1 MAANPEKQD
10 KHFPLFA
17 HDNWL
22 RRRFMDPRKFA
33 ERYVREGQVVAD
45 LGCGPGFFTL
55 ALAEAVGPDGKVFA
69 VDSDERAV
77 RAVERK
83 AVERGLGTIDARA
96 VSASQLEFIAD
107 GSVDFVL
114 CHGLLC
120 SMAPDAHDA
129 ALGELKRILKPD
141 GRAYLTVATAPG
153 AMSTGRSGRVS
164 LVSSRSE
171 RGIAASWV
179 LGIGSPSCPL
189 KNGDLSFAGI
199 L

>member
-55 ALAEAVGPDGKVFA
+55 ALAEAVGPDGEVFA

-141 GRAYLTVATAPG
+141 GRAYLTVATGPWSYVDRAEWESILG
-153 AMSTGRSGRVS
+153 EFEVRERNSSFLGLGDRVAVVS
-164 LVSSRSE
+164 LKKR
-171 RGIAASWV
+171 
-179 LGIGSPSCPL
+179 
-189 KNGDLSFAGI
+189 
-199 L
+199 

>member
-141 GRAYLTVATAPG
+141 GRAYLTVATGPWSYVDRAEWESILG
-153 AMSTGRSGRVS
+153 EFEVRERNSSFLGLGDRVAVVS
-164 LVSSRSE
+164 LKKR
-171 RGIAASWV
+171 
-179 LGIGSPSCPL
+179 
-189 KNGDLSFAGI
+189 
-199 L
+199 